1 MDIAPTEIGTG
12 KRTDKEC
19 DMLKVGVVGATGYA
33 GEEVIKILVDHG
45 SVSITE
51 LSAVIDKE
59 EPISSIFPGF
69 KGKID
74 LICKKPDPEGMA
86 KNIDLV
92 FLGLPHKISMEIVPV
107 FLKAGKIV
115 IDLSA
120 DYRLA
125 PDIYKVWYGIEHKD
139 KGNLPAAVY
148 GLPELYYDAIK
159 KARLVA
165 NPGCYP
171 TSVILGI
178 APMLKEGAVDP
189 EYMIADSKSGATGA
203 GRKPD
208 LALSFSEINE
218 NLKAYKA
225 NEHQHKP
232 EIARILSEVAGRS
245 VDIIFTPH
253 LIPMNRGILSTIYL
267 KLTKKM
273 DTKKALEIYRNF
285 YKGKPFVR
293 ISDEG
298 KLPQIRDIVGTNY
311 CDIGVKV
318 TGDTLIVV
326 SCIDN
331 LKKGA
336 AGQAV
341 QNMNIICGF
350 AETEG
355 LI

>member
-1 MDIAPTEIGTG
+1 
-12 KRTDKEC
+12 
-19 DMLKVGVVGATGYA
+19 MLKVGVVGATGYA
-33 GEEVIKILVDHG
+33 GEEVIKILINHKGVK
-45 SVSITE
+45 ITE

-74 LICKKPDPEGMA
+74 LVCKKPNPEAMA
-86 KNIDLV
+86 KNVDLV
-92 FLGLPHKISMEIVPV
+92 FLGLPHKVSMELVPV
-107 FLKAGKIV
+107 FMKAGKII

-125 PDIYKVWYGIEHKD
+125 PDVYKVWYGIDHKD
-139 KGNLPAAVY
+139 RENLLKAVY
-148 GLPELYYDAIK
+148 GLPELYRDAIK
-159 KARLVA
+159 KAKLVA

-171 TSVILGI
+171 TSIILGI
-178 APMLKEGAVDP
+178 APMVKEKAIHFD
-189 EYMIADSKSGATGA
+189 YMIADSKSGATGA

-208 LALSFSEINE
+208 LALSFSEVNE
-218 NLKAYKA
+218 NLWAYKA

-232 EIARILSEVAGRS
+232 EIGKILSEVAGKEID
-245 VDIIFTPH
+245 VIFTPH
-253 LIPMNRGILSTIYL
+253 LVPMNRGILSTIYL
-267 KLTKKM
+267 KLNKKL
-273 DTKKALEIYRNF
+273 DTKAVLSIYNTF

-298 KLPQIRDIVGTNY
+298 KLPQVRDVVGTNY
-311 CDIGVKV
+311 CDIGLKV
-318 TGDTLIVV
+318 SGDTLILV

-341 QNMNIICGF
+341 QNMNIIAGF
-350 AETEG
+350 DETEG
-355 LI
+355 LL

>member
-1 MDIAPTEIGTG
+1 MI
-12 KRTDKEC
+12 
-19 DMLKVGVVGATGYA
+19 KVGVVGATGYA
-33 GEEVIKILVDHG
+33 GEEVIKILVNHKG
-45 SVSITE
+45 IKITE

-59 EPISSIFPGF
+59 EPISGIFPAL

-74 LICKKPDPEGMA
+74 LICKKPDAEAMA
-86 KNIDLV
+86 KGVDLV
-92 FLGLPHKISMEIVPV
+92 FLGLPHKVSMELAPV
-107 FLKAGKIV
+107 FLKAGKRV

-125 PDIYKVWYGIEHKD
+125 HDVYKAWYGVEHKD
-139 KGNLPAAVY
+139 KGNLPKAVY
-148 GLPELYYDAIK
+148 GLPEIYSDAIK
-159 KARLVA
+159 RCDLIA

-171 TSVILGI
+171 TSIILGI
-178 APMLKEGAVDP
+178 APMLKHGSIDTAH
-189 EYMIADSKSGATGA
+189 MIADSKSGVTGA

-208 LALSFSEINE
+208 LALSFSEVNE

-232 EIARILSEVAGRS
+232 EINKILSDVSGKAI
-245 VDIIFTPH
+245 DIVFVPH
-253 LIPMNRGILSTIYL
+253 LVPMNRGILSTIYL
-267 KLTKKM
+267 KLEKKL
-273 DTKKALEIYRNF
+273 DTKGVIQIYRDF

-298 KLPQIRDIVGTNY
+298 KLPQTKDVWGTNF
-311 CDIGVKV
+311 CDIGLKV

-331 LKKGA
+331 LVKGA

-341 QNMNIICGF
+341 QNMNIMCGF
-350 AETEG
+350 NEREG
-355 LI
+355 LV